1 MAIPFVS
8 IELDKVYNLRFGMRE
23 QVEFEQLAGITCA
36 EIEDN
41 AGITTFAQIL
51 WAMMRRDNKDLT
63 FQEVLDLVDD
73 YAPSETYIMEKVTEA
88 MEAAFPSATGKNK

>member
-8 IELDKVYNLRFGMRE
+8 LELDKVYNLRFGMAA
-23 QVEFEQLAGITCA
+23 QVEFEQLSGMTCTD
-36 EIEDN
+36 IEEN

-88 MEAAFPSATGKNK
+88 MQAAFQIDMGKNK